1 MEKHIIVLG
10 AINIDRIK
18 AILEAAG
25 FRICDHLSVETLRE
39 SLCLII
45 SVSEFEKID
54 QIIERVKLQT
64 TIPMV
69 VVYQELSF
77 NEKENLIQRGV
88 GGFVQ
93 KDRIDSR
100 LLEEID
106 FARIRN
112 AYISKSKKTI
122 EELEHKLDNRKLIDQ
137 AKGVL
142 IDQGFSEKEAYQLMR
157 KASMDQRVPLHKIA
171 QAVLLH
177 KKISEEGN

>member
-77 NEKENLIQRGV
+77 DEKENLIQRGV

-93 KDRIDSR
+93 KDCIDSL

-106 FARIRN
+106 SPE
-112 AYISKSKKTI
+112 YVT
-122 EELEHKLDNRKLIDQ
+122 
-137 AKGVL
+137 
-142 IDQGFSEKEAYQLMR
+142 
-157 KASMDQRVPLHKIA
+157 RV
-171 QAVLLH
+171 
-177 KKISEEGN
+177 

>member
-77 NEKENLIQRGV
+77 NEKDFIQRGV

-122 EELEHKLDNRKLIDQ
+122 EELEHKLDDRKLIDQ

>member
-77 NEKENLIQRGV
+77 DEKENLIQRGV

-93 KDRIDSR
+93 KDCIDSR

-112 AYISKSKKTI
+112 ACINKSKKII
-122 EELEHKLDNRKLIDQ
+122 EELEHKLDDRKLIDQ

-157 KASMDQRVPLHKIA
+157 KALMDQRVPLHKIA

>member
-1 MEKHIIVLG
+1 MEEKVV
-10 AINIDRIK
+10 NISHK
-18 AILEAAG
+18 LILDNRKEA
-25 FRICDHLSVETLRE
+25 SVTGVKDV
-39 SLCLII
+39 I
-45 SVSEFEKID
+45 SFD
-54 QIIERVKLQT
+54 
-64 TIPMV
+64 
-69 VVYQELSF
+69 
-77 NEKENLIQRGV
+77 EKENLIQRGV

-93 KDRIDSR
+93 KDCIDSR

-112 AYISKSKKTI
+112 ACINKSKKII
-122 EELEHKLDNRKLIDQ
+122 EELEHKLDDRKLIDQ